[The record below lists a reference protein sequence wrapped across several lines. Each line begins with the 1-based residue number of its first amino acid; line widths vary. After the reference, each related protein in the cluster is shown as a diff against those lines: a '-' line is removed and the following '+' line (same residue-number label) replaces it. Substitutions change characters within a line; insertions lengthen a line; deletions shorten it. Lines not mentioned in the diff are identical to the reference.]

1 MDKKEDKFYDF
12 YNGKRVLVTGA
23 DGFMGS
29 HLVDRLVNMGAK
41 VTAYVRGS
49 SVTGTNR
56 FELKNIRHHIDN
68 IKIIAGDISSPDSK
82 NLIVSNNPEI
92 IFHLAA
98 EAYVPKSFNQP
109 LEVIDANVYGTLNV
123 LEASRSMGNV
133 LRTVCTSSS
142 EIYGTHDEP
151 IKESDIMNP
160 TSPYGASKLAADR
173 FAWSWWNTYKIPI
186 AIVRPFNTYGPR
198 HTYDVV
204 PFFINKALNGEALTI
219 HGDGTQTR
227 DLMYVEDTINAFLIM
242 GSHNDAIG
250 KAVNFGTGK
259 DIMIKD
265 VAQKIKLYSNSNCEI
280 VHIAPRTSEVKRLC
294 CDPSLAKS
302 LFGWSATIS
311 IDEGLKRNI
320 EWVKAQRK

>member
-1 MDKKEDKFYDF
+1 MDKQEDNFY
-12 YNGKRVLVTGA
+12 YRKSVLVTGA

-29 HLVDRLVNMGAK
+29 HLVDRLVDMGAS

-56 FELKNIRHHIDN
+56 FELKNLKHQIN
-68 IKIIAGDISSPDSK
+68 KIKIIAGNIGSPDSR
-82 NLIVSNNPEI
+82 NLITLDKPEI

-109 LEVIDANVYGTLNV
+109 LEVIDANIYGTLNI
-123 LEASRSMGNV
+123 LEAARSMDNITRV
-133 LRTVCTSSS
+133 VCTSSS
-142 EIYGTHDEP
+142 EIYGTHDLP
-151 IKESDIMNP
+151 IKETDVMNP

-173 FAWSWWNTYKIPI
+173 LAWAWWNTYKIPI
-186 AIVRPFNTYGPR
+186 AIIRPFNTYGPR

-204 PFFINKALNGEALTI
+204 PFFINRALNGETLTI

-227 DLMYVEDTINAFLIM
+227 DLMYVTDTIDAFLIM
-242 GSHNDAIG
+242 GSHKDAIG
-250 KAVNFGTGK
+250 KAVNFGTGR

-265 VAQKIKLYSNSNCEI
+265 LAEKIKLCSGSNCEI
-280 VHIAPRTSEVKRLC
+280 IHIESRTSEVKRLC
-294 CDPSLAKS
+294 SNPSLAKS
-302 LFGWSATIS
+302 LFGWESTIS

-320 EWVKAQRK
+320 EWAKSQKK